1 MEKRRCQG
9 GLYPGFRANRLRQV
23 KAAVTLGCRLTRT
36 MPNLDRYLLEPVNT
50 ITHAVG
56 AIASVVGLVPLLSQT
71 RDDPP
76 RMVSMLVYGLSL
88 FILFTASAL
97 MHGIK
102 TTDANRMRLNR
113 LDHMAIF
120 LLIGGTYTPIAF
132 NTFPAPWRWRVLVM
146 VWIIALIGMAYKSL
160 SADIHGIFNTFV
172 YLILGWGSA
181 IPLVYGTDLFQR
193 MPVDGLLLVL
203 LGGLIFTAG
212 FVVYCLQRPNPWPG
226 RLGHHE
232 IWHLFVL
239 AGSFCHYVFVL
250 AYVVPFERPA

>member
-1 MEKRRCQG
+1 
-9 GLYPGFRANRLRQV
+9 
-23 KAAVTLGCRLTRT
+23 
-36 MPNLDRYLLEPVNT
+36 MPDLDHYLLEPINT

-56 AIASVVGLVPLLSQT
+56 ALASAVGLALLLYLT

-76 RMVSMLVYGLSL
+76 RMVSMLIYGLSL
-88 FILFTASAL
+88 IILFTSSAL

-132 NTFPAPWRWRVLVM
+132 NTFAPPWRWLALVM
-146 VWIIALIGMAYKSL
+146 VWIIVVIGMVYKSL
-160 SADIHGIFNTFV
+160 SAQIHGRFNTTV
-172 YLILGWGSA
+172 YLLLGWGSA
-181 IPLVYGTDLFQR
+181 IPLVYGTNLFQL
-193 MPVDGLLLVL
+193 MPPNGLLLVF

-212 FVVYCLQRPNPWPG
+212 FIVYWLQRPNPWPG
-226 RLGHHE
+226 RLGYHE

-239 AGSFCHYVFVL
+239 AGSLCHYLFVF
-250 AYVVPFERPA
+250 AYVVPFERPT